1 MVPPKLVIV
10 THEFAPFRGGVATY
24 VEEVGRA
31 IHRAGTAVEIW
42 SPDYGRAQR
51 DDSGCPVA
59 RLPAGG
65 SLKWRHV
72 VQFAQALA
80 ARRTEWEN
88 ATVIPASVGA
98 HMAFMLL
105 AAKRVARAK
114 RMVSLLHGSEV
125 LRFAGN
131 PLWRWL
137 ARRLYREIQHIVT
150 VSQFSKSLIE
160 QSFLASFAGKIAIA
174 PCACSSAAM
183 REVTAKRMDDG
194 RLRVLTLAR
203 VHPRKGQLDT
213 ARALGRLP
221 AEMRSRLI
229 YQIGGTGDADYLKQ
243 IERACAATGLA
254 FEYLG
259 EIPPESL
266 AETYAQCDLYAMT
279 SRRLAQSV
287 EGFGI
292 TYLEAGF
299 HGKPVVG
306 YRSGGAEEAVL
317 DGKTGLL
324 VDEGNLT
331 ALTNA
336 FAELIADASLRERLG
351 AAGREQARS
360 RT

>member
-1 MVPPKLVIV
+1 
-10 THEFAPFRGGVATY
+10 
-24 VEEVGRA
+24 
-31 IHRAGTAVEIW
+31 
-42 SPDYGRAQR
+42 
-51 DDSGCPVA
+51 
-59 RLPAGG
+59 
-65 SLKWRHV
+65 
-72 VQFAQALA
+72 
-80 ARRTEWEN
+80 
-88 ATVIPASVGA
+88 
-98 HMAFMLL
+98 
-105 AAKRVARAK
+105 
-114 RMVSLLHGSEV
+114 
-125 LRFAGN
+125 
-131 PLWRWL
+131 
-137 ARRLYREIQHIVT
+137 
-150 VSQFSKSLIE
+150 
-160 QSFLASFAGKIAIA
+160 
-174 PCACSSAAM
+174 M

-360 RT
+360 RTWDAAAKVLSQFTN